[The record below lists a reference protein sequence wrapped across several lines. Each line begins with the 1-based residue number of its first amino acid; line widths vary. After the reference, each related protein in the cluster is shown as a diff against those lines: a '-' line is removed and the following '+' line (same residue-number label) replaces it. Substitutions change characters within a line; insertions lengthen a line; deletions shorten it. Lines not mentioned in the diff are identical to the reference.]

1 MSRKKWTSDKLFS
14 RLLNNTTDKTYWDN
28 ISELRRRPNEE
39 VFDRA
44 STLVKSGI
52 DKQIIIGL
60 RILQQ
65 LGHNPRFNQ
74 QQTIDIH
81 FKLLEKPQSNKVL
94 LSIFHGIGHNNENLS
109 NEQVKTLVKFKDIKN
124 LEVKLALISALG
136 GVNDS
141 KAIDTLIEFSEHK
154 DSGIRDWATFS
165 IASLVDTDNEIIRN
179 ALWKRTKDED
189 AITKHEAISGLALR
203 KADGIKET
211 IISELK
217 AGSFGTPLFDAI
229 KFLNDKDF
237 IPYLKEN
244 LVVVEESTDEED
256 KGWRFAIQGTID
268 ELQNG

>member
-1 MSRKKWTSDKLFS
+1 MSRKNWTSEKIFN
-14 RLLNNTTDKTYWDN
+14 RLLTNKTSKTTWDN
-28 ISELRRRPNEE
+28 ISELRRRPNQE

-44 STLVKSGI
+44 YGFAKSDI
-52 DKQIIIGL
+52 DKHIKIGL
-60 RILQQ
+60 YILQQ

-74 QQTIDIH
+74 QKTINIH

-94 LSIFHGIGHNNENLS
+94 LSIFHGIGHNNENLR
-109 NEQVKTLVKFKDIKN
+109 NEQVTTLVKFKDIKN
-124 LEVKLALISALG
+124 LEVKHALISALG
-136 GVNDS
+136 GVTDS

-189 AITKHEAISGLALR
+189 AITKHEAILGLALR
-203 KADGIKET
+203 KATGIKEA
-211 IISELK
+211 ILSELK
-217 AGSFGTPLFDAI
+217 SGSFGTPLFDAI

-256 KGWRFAIQGTID
+256 KGWRLAIQGTID
-268 ELQNG
+268 ELLNT